1 MSTATM
7 RAAVLEHHE
16 APFRLASVS
25 RPIPGPG
32 QVLVRIAASAV
43 NPLDIKIR
51 AGAAAHARH
60 PLPAILGLDLAGTI
74 EATGEGVTRFRRGD
88 QVYGMT
94 GGVGGHQGSLAEFA
108 AVDADLL
115 ALKPASVTMRE
126 AAALPLIFITAWEG
140 LIDRAR
146 LQAGQSVLVQGG
158 SGGVGYM
165 AIQIARAFGATVVA
179 TGAPSRWPII
189 ERFGATFIDRS
200 EPVANYITRLT
211 GGRGFDIVYDTA
223 GSATLDASFEAV
235 SRFGHVVSCL
245 GWGRHT
251 LASLSF
257 KGATYSGVFTLLPL
271 LTGEGRAHHGD
282 ILAQATQLVEAG
294 ELVPLI
300 DPRRFSLTSVESA
313 YNALGDRDAQGKII
327 VDLAPPHTT
336 SQKAN
341 PFLYPVPSPC
351 TAGKGCRQLYQYVA
365 ACGPMHLGR
374 RRRVLKTRLS

>member
-1 MSTATM
+1 MSTVM
-7 RAAVLEHHE
+7 MQAAVLEHHE

-88 QVYGMT
+88 QVYGIT

-115 ALKPASVTMRE
+115 ALKPANVTMRE

-146 LQAGQSVLVQGG
+146 LQAGQSVLVHGG
-158 SGGVGYM
+158 SGGVGHM
-165 AIQIARAFGATVVA
+165 AIQIARAFGATVFA
-179 TGAPSRWPII
+179 TGAPSRRSVI
-189 ERFGATFIDRS
+189 ERFGANFIDRA
-200 EPVANYITRLT
+200 EPVADYVARLT

-223 GSATLDASFEAV
+223 GSATLDTSFDAV
-235 SRFGHVVSCL
+235 SRFGHVVSSL
-245 GWGRHT
+245 GWGRHA
-251 LASLSF
+251 LAPLSF

-271 LTGEGRAHHGD
+271 LTGEGRVHQGD
-282 ILAQATQLVEAG
+282 VLSQATRLVEAG
-294 ELVPLI
+294 QLVPLI
-300 DPRRFSLTSVESA
+300 DQRRFTLASVESA
-313 YNALGDRDAQGKII
+313 YNALQNGDAQGRII
-327 VDLAPPHTT
+327 VDLGGGEHPL
-336 SQKAN
+336 SSIV
-341 PFLYPVPSPC
+341 FRS
-351 TAGKGCRQLYQYVA
+351 VA
-365 ACGPMHLGR
+365 
-374 RRRVLKTRLS
+374 